1 MFMAPLYRAFV
12 VDTCSQVGNRAGE
25 MKAILFDLDGV
36 FYVGEQPLPGA
47 RETLEWVRAQGIP
60 HLFLTNTSSRPRSA
74 IVAKLAAMGISVE
87 IDELLTPAS
96 AVADWA
102 VRENAGPLAL
112 FVAPA
117 TREEFVGLPRVADE
131 ADNGAAAVVV
141 GDLGAGWDFAT
152 LNRAFRLLMDG
163 APQLVALGMT
173 RYWRAED
180 GLRLD
185 AGPMVAALSYAS
197 GCEPLVLGKP
207 APAFFHAA
215 LARLGVQATDTLMIG
230 DDIVGDV
237 QGAQKAGLRGVLVRT
252 GKYRDADLERGV
264 APDLILDSV
273 ADLPAW
279 WQAQSG

>member
-1 MFMAPLYRAFV
+1 
-12 VDTCSQVGNRAGE
+12 

-36 FYVGEQPLPGA
+36 FYLGDQPLPGA
-47 RETLEWVRAQGIP
+47 RATLDWVREQGIP
-60 HLFLTNTSSRPRSA
+60 HLFLTNTTSRPRSA
-74 IVAKLAAMGISVE
+74 IVDKLAAMNIAVQPE
-87 IDELLTPAS
+87 ELLTPAC
-96 AVADWA
+96 AAADWA
-102 VRENAGPLAL
+102 MAEQRGPLAL
-112 FVAPA
+112 FVAAA
-117 TREEFVGLPRVADE
+117 TREEFIGLPRVADDAE
-131 ADNGAAAVVV
+131 TGAAVVVV

-185 AGPMVAALSYAS
+185 TGPMVAALSYAS

-207 APAFFHAA
+207 APAFFQAA
-215 LARLGVQATDTLMIG
+215 LARLGVAAKDTLMVG
-230 DDIVGDV
+230 DDVIGDV
-237 QGAQKAGLRGVLVRT
+237 QGAQRAGLRGALVRT
-252 GKYRDADLERGV
+252 GKFHESDLERGV

-279 WQAQSG
+279 WRAQSV

>member
-1 MFMAPLYRAFV
+1 
-12 VDTCSQVGNRAGE
+12 

-36 FYVGEQPLPGA
+36 FYVGEQPLAGA
-47 RETLEWVRAQGIP
+47 RETLDWVRAQGIP
-60 HLFLTNTSSRPRSA
+60 HLFLTNTTSRPRSA
-74 IVAKLAAMGISVE
+74 IVDKLAAMDIA
-87 IDELLTPAS
+87 ITADELLTPAS
-96 AVADWA
+96 ATADWA
-102 VRENAGPLAL
+102 AGEGGGPLAL

-117 TREEFVGLPRVADE
+117 TREEFVGLPRLEDDAE
-131 ADNGAAAVVV
+131 SGAAVVVV

-163 APQLVALGMT
+163 EPQLVALGMT

-215 LARLGVQATDTLMIG
+215 LARLGVKARDALMIG
-230 DDIVGDV
+230 DDIIGDV
-237 QGAQKAGLRGVLVRT
+237 QGAQRAGLRGALVRT
-252 GKYRDADLERGV
+252 GKFHPGDLERGV

-279 WQAQSG
+279 WEAQSA